1 MNLKLN
7 SMRVLGIDPGLCCCG
22 YGILDVLSGKL
33 RLIEAGVIK
42 TSAEEKLTVRVHKIY
57 RALKQIVEQHQ
68 PDVIALEELFSH
80 YNHPKTAILMAHAR
94 GMVFLVAA
102 EHKLDVFGY
111 APKRVKQAVVGTG
124 SAQKAQVQHVIKE
137 MLNLKKIPTPH
148 DVADA
153 LAIAIAHI
161 NCEGKTRLR

>member
-1 MNLKLN
+1 
-7 SMRVLGIDPGLCCCG
+7 MRVLGIDPGLRCCG
-22 YGILDVLSGKL
+22 YGLIDVVAGKL

-42 TSAEEKLTVRVHKIY
+42 TSSEEKLTVRVHKIY
-57 RALKQIVEQHQ
+57 RALKQLVRQHQ

-80 YNHPKTAILMAHAR
+80 YNHPKTAILMAHGR

-102 EHKLDVFGY
+102 EQGIDVFGY
-111 APKRVKQAVVGTG
+111 AAKRVKKAIVGTG

-137 MLNLKKIPTPH
+137 MLNLKKIPTPN

-161 NCEGKTRLR
+161 NCEGKTAFR

>member
-1 MNLKLN
+1 
-7 SMRVLGIDPGLCCCG
+7 MRVLGIDPGLRCCG
-22 YGILDVLSGKL
+22 YGLIDVVAGKL

-42 TSAEEKLTVRVHKIY
+42 TSSEEKLTVRVHKIY
-57 RALKQIVEQHQ
+57 RALKQLVRQHQ

-80 YNHPKTAILMAHAR
+80 YNHPKTAILMAHGR

-102 EHKLDVFGY
+102 EQGIDVFGY
-111 APKRVKQAVVGTG
+111 AAKRVKKAIVGTG

-137 MLNLKKIPTPH
+137 MLNLKKIPTPN

-161 NCEGKTRLR
+161 NCEGKTGFR